1 MGATREEYISY
12 ETLKNYIFFA
22 DQYIV
27 CNFAI
32 QLHGLF
38 VIYTKTKMIASHPIM
53 ALPAAT
59 KTR

>member
-1 MGATREEYISY
+1 MGVTREEYISY

-32 QLHGLF
+32 QLHELF
-38 VIYTKTKMIASHPIM
+38 VIYTKKKKKWLQAIP
-53 ALPAAT
+53 
-59 KTR
+59 